1 MTKIIR
7 DESTTS
13 AYWAAVNTLGALPDV
28 HIIADAPIG
37 CYNLVGVAVID
48 YTDAIPYLRNFTP
61 TDLTEQAISSSG
73 TTGITK
79 QTIEKLIGTGKTL
92 IVMSTAESEMVG
104 ADHAQMLAAQYPDV
118 KFFSSNSLIEDEWQG
133 RDRVLAWCFENYDDG
148 KPAQIQQG
156 TVSIIGPTYGCFNA
170 PSDLH
175 EIKRLIQGVGGKVKR
190 VFPMESNLSDIS
202 DLKHSDV
209 IVVMYEEFGKSL
221 AEKLGRPILYAP
233 FGLYETE
240 TFILE
245 LGRLL
250 NQTEQAKAFLA
261 QEKRTTLKLIW
272 DLWRGPQS
280 EWFPMVNFAVC
291 ASHTYAKGL
300 KKLLEE
306 ELGMTCVFAENS
318 ATADNSEIRR
328 RLQSSPPQLMF
339 GRIVDKIYL
348 SEVSAKTYFIQSGY
362 PGPFVRRALG
372 TPYMGFSGAVYLVQE
387 IVNILYDT
395 LFQFLPGHKV
405 GSESAEPE
413 TPIEW
418 TDDAK
423 NMLADRTKRA
433 PFISQISFSRD
444 LKKKAERLARAKG
457 LNAVTADVVAETH

>member
-13 AYWAAVNTLGALPDV
+13 SYWAAVNTLGAMPDV

-48 YTDAIPYLRNFTP
+48 YTDAVPYLRNFTP
-61 TDLTEQAISSSG
+61 TDLTEKAISSSG

-79 QTIEKLIGTGKTL
+79 ATIEKLIGTGKTL

-104 ADHAQMLAAQYPDV
+104 ADHTQMLAAQYPDI
-118 KFFSSNSLIEDEWQG
+118 KFFSSNSLVEDEWQG
-133 RDRVLAWCFENYDDG
+133 RDRVLKWCFENYDDG
-148 KPAQIQQG
+148 KPAQIEQG
-156 TVSIIGPTYGCFNA
+156 TVGVIGPTYGCFNS

-175 EIKRLIQGVGGKVKR
+175 EIKRLVQGAGGTVKR
-190 VFPMESNLSDIS
+190 IFPMESKLADIS
-202 DLKHSDV
+202 ELKHCDV

-240 TFILE
+240 NFILE
-245 LGRLL
+245 LGKLL
-250 NQTEQAKAFLA
+250 GKEEQAKVFLTE
-261 QEKRTTLKLIW
+261 EKRTTLKLIW

-280 EWFPMVNFAVC
+280 EWFPTVNFAVC
-291 ASHTYAKGL
+291 ASQTYSRGL

-306 ELGMTCVFAENS
+306 ELGMTCAFSENS
-318 ATADNSEIRR
+318 ATADNSEIRK
-328 RLQSSPPQLMF
+328 RLQANPPQMMF

-395 LFQFLPGHKV
+395 LFQFLPSHKV
-405 GSESAEPE
+405 GSELAESDA
-413 TPIEW
+413 PIEW
-418 TDDAK
+418 TPEAK
-423 NMLADRTKRA
+423 AALAERTKHA

-444 LKKKAERLARAKG
+444 LKTKAERAARTKG
-457 LNAVTADVVAETH
+457 LNAVTADIVAESH

>member
-13 AYWAAVNTLGALPDV
+13 AYWAAVNTLAALPDV

-61 TDLTEQAISSSG
+61 TDLTEQAISTSG
-73 TTGITK
+73 TAGITR

-104 ADHAQMLAAQYPDV
+104 ADHTQLLAAHYPSV
-118 KFFSSNSLIEDEWQG
+118 KFFPSNSLVEDEWQG
-133 RDRVLAWCFENYDDG
+133 RDRVLAWCFDTYDDG
-148 KPAQIQQG
+148 KPAQIEKG
-156 TVSIIGPTYGCFNA
+156 TVSIIGPTYGCFNS

-190 VFPMESNLSDIS
+190 VFPMESRLADIS

-209 IVVMYEEFGKSL
+209 IVVMYEEFGKTL

-240 TFILE
+240 NFILQ
-245 LGRLL
+245 LGKLL
-250 NQTEQAKAFLA
+250 EKEAEAKAFLA
-261 QEKRTTLKLIW
+261 EEKRTTLKLIW

-280 EWFPMVNFAVC
+280 EWFPTVNFAVC
-291 ASHTYAKGL
+291 ASQTYAKGL
-300 KKLLEE
+300 KKLLAD
-306 ELGMTCVFAENS
+306 ELGMTCLFAENS
-318 ATADNSEIRR
+318 ATADNSEIRK
-328 RLQSSPPQLMF
+328 RLQSTPPQLMF

-348 SEVSAKTYFIQSGY
+348 SEVGAKTYFIQSGY

-395 LFQFLPGHKV
+395 LFQFLPSHKIDSDLLE
-405 GSESAEPE
+405 SEVPM
-413 TPIEW
+413 EW
-418 TDDAK
+418 TAEAK
-423 NMLADRTKRA
+423 AVLAERTKRA

-444 LKKKAERLARAKG
+444 LKKKAERQARLKG
-457 LNAVTADVVAETH
+457 LNVVTADIVSEVR

>member
-37 CYNLVGVAVID
+37 CYNLAGVAVID

-61 TDLTEQAISSSG
+61 TDLTEQAISTSG

-79 QTIEKLIGTGKTL
+79 NTIEKLLDTGKTL

-104 ADHAQMLAAQYPDV
+104 ADHTQMLAAQYPDV
-118 KFFSSNSLIEDEWQG
+118 KFFPSNSLIEDEWQG
-133 RDRVLAWCFENYDDG
+133 RDRVLAWCFDNYDDG
-148 KPAQIQQG
+148 KPPSIQAG
-156 TVSIIGPTYGCFNA
+156 TVSIIGPTYGCFNS
-170 PSDLH
+170 PSDLR
-175 EIKRLIQGVGGKVKR
+175 EVKRLIRGVGGTVKK
-190 VFPMESNLSDIS
+190 VFPMESTLADIS
-202 DLKHSDV
+202 ELKHSDV

-233 FGLYETE
+233 FGLYDTE
-240 TFILE
+240 QFIRD
-245 LGRLL
+245 LGKLL
-250 NQTEQAKAFLA
+250 GKTEQAEAFIKE
-261 QEKRTTLKLIW
+261 EKQTTLKLIW

-280 EWFPMVNFAVC
+280 EWFPTVNFAAC

-300 KKLLEE
+300 KKFLEG

-318 ATADNSEIRR
+318 ATADNNEIRR
-328 RLQSSPPQLMF
+328 RLQSNPPQLMF

-348 SEVSAKTYFIQSGY
+348 SEAGAKTYFIQSGY

-395 LFQFLPGHKV
+395 LFQFLPAHK
-405 GSESAEPE
+405 SDADFAENDAPM
-413 TPIEW
+413 EW
-418 TDDAK
+418 TTEAK
-423 NMLADRTKRA
+423 TMLAERTKRA

-444 LKKKAERLARAKG
+444 LKKKAERLARNKG
-457 LNAVTADVVAETH
+457 LNVVTPDVLAQVH

>member
-73 TTGITK
+73 TTSITK
-79 QTIEKLIGTGKTL
+79 QTIEKLLGTGKTL

-104 ADHAQMLAAQYPDV
+104 ADHTQMLAAQYPDI
-118 KFFSSNSLIEDEWQG
+118 KFFPSNSLIEDEWQG
-133 RDRVLAWCFENYDDG
+133 RDRVLAWCFDNYDDG
-148 KPAQIQQG
+148 KPANVERG
-156 TVSIIGPTYGCFNA
+156 TVSIIGPTYGCFNS

-175 EIKRLIQGVGGKVKR
+175 EVKRLIQGVGGKVKH
-190 VFPMESNLSDIS
+190 VFPMESKLTDIS

-233 FGLYETE
+233 FGLYDTE
-240 TFILE
+240 KFISE
-245 LGRLL
+245 LGKLL
-250 NQTEQAKAFLA
+250 DKTEQAQAFIA
-261 QEKRTTLKLIW
+261 EEKRTTLKLIW

-280 EWFPMVNFAVC
+280 EWFPTVSFAVC

-328 RLQSSPPQLMF
+328 RLQSNPPQLMF

-395 LFQFLPGHKV
+395 LFQFLPGQKV
-405 GSESAEPE
+405 GSESAEIEAPM
-413 TPIEW
+413 EW
-418 TDDAK
+418 TAEAK
-423 NMLADRTKRA
+423 SLLAERTKRA

-444 LKKKAERLARAKG
+444 LKKKAERYAHSQG
-457 LNAVTADVVAETH
+457 LNTVTAEVISKVS